1 MKALGGWVLSIL
13 GIVVLGAVI
22 DLILPSGR
30 MNKYIKSVFAAV
42 TVLIVILPLP
52 SLVKNGCSPDGVL
65 LGENVQLQ
73 DKYINYAEEL
83 KKKSLI
89 NGLKSALE
97 ADGIKLGEVYVE
109 GDFSLAA
116 PEIKSVKIN
125 LSQVVIVGQ
134 SEHINKY
141 ELLRNK
147 VSLYLAVNKDVIAVY
162 ES

>member
-13 GIVVLGAVI
+13 GIVVIGAVI
-22 DLILPSGR
+22 DLVLPSGR

-52 SLVKNGCSPDGVL
+52 SLVKNGCSPDGFL

-73 DKYINYAEEL
+73 DKYISYTEEL

-89 NGLKSALE
+89 GGLKSALE
-97 ADGIKLGEVYVE
+97 SDGIKLGDIEID
-109 GDFSLAA
+109 GDFSAAA
-116 PEIKSVKIN
+116 PEIKSVRIN

-147 VSLYLAVNKDVIAVY
+147 VSLYLAVDKDVIAIY
-162 ES
+162 EN